1 MKPSE
6 PVVAATS
13 SSDDSSVT
21 ARLTPA
27 ERRVLDL
34 LPTYLTLAAIGDRLD
49 LTRAT
54 VKTHVEH
61 IYAKLAVRTRSAAV
75 ERAREL
81 GMLGA
86 LESPGELPLH
96 ETPGQRKDDAP

>member
-54 VKTHVEH
+54 VKTHVAH
-61 IYAKLAVRTRSAAV
+61 IYAKLAVRTRGAAV

-81 GMLGA
+81 GMLA
-86 LESPGELPLH
+86 APESPGELPPH
-96 ETPGQRKDDAP
+96 KNTWSAKG